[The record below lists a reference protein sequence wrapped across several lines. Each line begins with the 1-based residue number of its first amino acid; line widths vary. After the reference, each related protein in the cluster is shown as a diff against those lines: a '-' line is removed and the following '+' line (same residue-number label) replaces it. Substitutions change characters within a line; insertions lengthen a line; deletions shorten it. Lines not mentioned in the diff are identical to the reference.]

1 MAIRIRTA
9 VVLFLVAVV
18 TLCLAPLVRFGL
30 ATGLWRGKPLLRAW
44 HRTVAWALGLRIS
57 THGTLARERPLLVVS
72 NHVSWT
78 DITVLG
84 AIADVCFI
92 AKSEMSGWPLM
103 GWLSTLQRTV
113 FVDRKKRRAS
123 GLQAGEIAARLA
135 VGDAMV
141 LFAEG
146 TTGDGNRLLPF
157 KSTLF
162 GAAAM
167 MLSDS
172 NEETVWVQPVAIAY
186 TRVHGLPMGRAHR
199 PIAAW
204 IGDEDLLPHVSSLL
218 RNPAVDVEVHFGEP
232 VAMRVGGNRK
242 TLSRTIE
249 KSVQESFSAALAGRR
264 K

>member
-9 VVLFLVAVV
+9 VVLFMVAVV
-18 TLCLAPLVRFGL
+18 TLVLAPLVRLGL

-44 HRTVAWALGLRIS
+44 HRAIAMALGLRIQV
-57 THGTLARERPLLVVS
+57 HGALASDRPLLVVS

-84 AIADVCFI
+84 SIADVCFI

-113 FVDRKKRRAS
+113 FIDRRRPRKS
-123 GLQAGEIAARLA
+123 GQQAGEIAARLA

-162 GAAAM
+162 GAASM
-167 MLSDS
+167 MLSEG
-172 NEETVWVQPVAIAY
+172 NEETVWIQPVAIAY
-186 TRVHGLPMGRAHR
+186 TRVHGVPMGRAHR

-204 IGDEDLLPHVSSLL
+204 IGDEDLVPHISSLL
-218 RNPAVDVEVHFGEP
+218 RNPAVDVEVHFGAP
-232 VAMRVGGNRK
+232 VAMRAGGNRK
-242 TLSRTIE
+242 TLSRDIE
-249 KSVQESFSAALAGRR
+249 KSVQGSFAAALAGRR
-264 K
+264 A